1 MVVTDTINHTV
12 TAPFALGATVRILLF
27 LTLVL
32 ASFAGAQTEIPFWH
46 SQDVAETVDALAEA
60 FNASQSDYRVAP
72 RYTGNYIES
81 SLKLVAALQGG
92 DAPVLFDA
100 EGTVFAE
107 LVEEGA
113 LSDLSDLTAELEP
126 TLVEDIFPIMW
137 DYGALDGARYGLPW
151 NSTLPVLFYN
161 ATAFEQRGVA
171 PPATWEEF
179 EEAAARLTTRN
190 TKGYIDVAAALIFET
205 MVNSR
210 GGSLITEAGEPNFT
224 SPEALE
230 TLELLVRLAKEK
242 YSIPRSFK
250 DLDSALIDFA
260 RTKGMMALATESL
273 WPQGE
278 RFSVAFE
285 VATAPVPSGGSPT
298 VPLLGAQLVVL
309 GGATAEERAGAVAFW
324 EFLMQPENV
333 ATWVEASYY
342 LPARRAALP
351 LLESWY
357 EEDPSRRAALTGLE
371 HAVLR
376 PRTGAY
382 VRWQGYLE
390 EAVEQAVRGRLS
402 PEEALA
408 RTQERALEDR

>member
-1 MVVTDTINHTV
+1 M
-12 TAPFALGATVRILLF
+12 RILLF
-27 LTLVL
+27 FVFIFTSL
-32 ASFAGAQTEIPFWH
+32 ASAQTNITFWH
-46 SQDVAETVDALAEA
+46 SQDAAETVEALTEA

-72 RYTGNYIES
+72 RYTGNYIEG

-113 LSDLSDLTAELEP
+113 LSNLSDLTAGLPAEF
-126 TLVEDIFPIMW
+126 VEDIFPIMW
-137 DYGALDGARYGLPW
+137 AYGEVDGARYGLPW

-161 ATAFEQRGVA
+161 ATAFAQRGVA

-210 GGSLITEAGEPNFT
+210 GGSLVTETGEPDFT

-230 TLELLVRLAKEK
+230 TLRLLVRLAEEK
-242 YSIPRSFK
+242 HSIPRSFK

-309 GGATAEERAGAVAFW
+309 EGATAAERAGAVAFW
-324 EFLMQPENV
+324 EFLMAPENIK
-333 ATWVEASYY
+333 TWVEASYY
-342 LPARRAALP
+342 LPTRRSALP
-351 LLESWY
+351 LLEAWY
-357 EEDPSRRAALTGLE
+357 EEDPDRRAALLGLE

>member
-1 MVVTDTINHTV
+1 M
-12 TAPFALGATVRILLF
+12 RILLF
-27 LTLVL
+27 LILVFTSL
-32 ASFAGAQTEIPFWH
+32 ASAQTEITFWH
-46 SQDVAETVDALAEA
+46 SQDATETVDALAET
-60 FNASQSDYRVAP
+60 FNASQTRYRVVP

-81 SLKLVAALQGG
+81 SLKLVAALQSG

-113 LSDLSDLTAELEP
+113 LSDLSDLTADLSP
-126 TLVEDIFPIMW
+126 ALVEDIFPVMW
-137 DYGALDGARYGLPW
+137 AYGDFNGARYGLPW

-171 PPATWEEF
+171 PPATWDEF

-190 TKGYIDVAAALIFET
+190 TKGYIDVAAALVFET

-210 GGSLITEAGEPNFT
+210 GGSLVTEDGEPNFN

-230 TLELLVRLAKEK
+230 TLELLVRLAEEK
-242 YSIPRSFK
+242 HSIPRSFK
-250 DLDSALIDFA
+250 DLDAALIDFA
-260 RTKGMMALATESL
+260 RTKGMMAVATEAL

-278 RFSVAFE
+278 RFSVAFK
-285 VATAPVPSGGSPT
+285 VATAPVPTGGFSR

-309 GGATAEERAGAVAFW
+309 KSATAEERAGAFAFW
-324 EFLMQPENV
+324 EFLMEPENLK
-333 ATWVEASYY
+333 TWVEASYY

-351 LLESWY
+351 LLEPWY
-357 EEDPSRRAALTGLE
+357 AEDPSRRAALDGLE

-390 EAVEQAVRGRLS
+390 EALEQAVRGRLS
-402 PEEALA
+402 PEEALT
-408 RTQERALEDR
+408 RVQERALADR

>member
-1 MVVTDTINHTV
+1 M
-12 TAPFALGATVRILLF
+12 RILLF
-27 LTLVL
+27 FVLTI
-32 ASFAGAQTEIPFWH
+32 ASFAGAQTDVTFWH
-46 SQDVAETVDALAEA
+46 SQDAAPVEALAEA
-60 FNASQSDYRVAP
+60 FNASQTSYRVVP
-72 RYTGNYIES
+72 RYTGSYVES

-92 DAPVLFDA
+92 DAPVMFDA
-100 EGTVFAE
+100 EGTVFAGLAE
-107 LVEEGA
+107 QGA
-113 LSDLSDLTAELEP
+113 LSDLSDLAAGLSP
-126 TLVEDIFPIMW
+126 ALVEDIFPVMW
-137 DYGALDGARYGLPW
+137 AYGETSGARYGLPW

-171 PPATWEEF
+171 PPKTWDEF

-205 MVNSR
+205 MVDSR
-210 GGSLITEAGEPNFT
+210 GGSLVTPEGEPDFD
-224 SPEALE
+224 SPEALAA
-230 TLELLVRLAKEK
+230 LELLVRLAREK
-242 YSIPRSFK
+242 HSIPRSFK

-260 RTKGMMALATESL
+260 RTKGMMAIATEAL

-278 RFSVAFE
+278 RFSVAFK
-285 VATAPVPSGGSPT
+285 VATAPVPTGGSPT

-309 GGATAEERAGAVAFW
+309 KSATAEERAGAFAFW
-324 EFLMQPENV
+324 QFLMEPENV
-333 ATWVEASYY
+333 KTWVEASYY

-357 EEDPSRRAALTGLE
+357 AEDPSRRAALDGLE

-390 EAVEQAVRGRLS
+390 EALEQAVRGRLS
-402 PEEALA
+402 PEEALNKV
-408 RTQERALEDR
+408 QERALTDR